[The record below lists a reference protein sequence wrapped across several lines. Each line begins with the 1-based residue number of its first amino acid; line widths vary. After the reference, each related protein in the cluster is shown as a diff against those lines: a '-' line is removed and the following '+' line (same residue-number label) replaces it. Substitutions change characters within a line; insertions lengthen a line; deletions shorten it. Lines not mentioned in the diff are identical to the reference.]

1 MTYIP
6 DCRKDPD
13 YNEKNLKREE
23 KMILAGYDFAFE
35 DMFRFFENLDVY
47 KDDFDID
54 GEDINLIRLLYN
66 HPEIRSMLE
75 SCFADW
81 VEMQRNEMI
90 VSFLDDYGED
100 LPCDDMDDMD
110 DEEE

>member
-13 YNEKNLKREE
+13 YNEKNLRRDE

-35 DMFRFFENLDVY
+35 DMFRFFDNLDVY

-81 VEMQRNEMI
+81 IEMQRNEMI

-100 LPCDDMDDMD
+100 LPCDDMDD
-110 DEEE
+110 EEE